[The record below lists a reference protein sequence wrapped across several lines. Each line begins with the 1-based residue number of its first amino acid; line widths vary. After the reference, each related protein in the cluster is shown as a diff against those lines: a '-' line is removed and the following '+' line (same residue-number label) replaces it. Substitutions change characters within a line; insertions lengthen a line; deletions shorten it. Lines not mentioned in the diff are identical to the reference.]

1 MKSVPSK
8 IPVFSAKS
16 QHFSDLENK
25 TQRSLG
31 APCKMQYDGRT
42 TDDVSSKMFGEVRE
56 KVLAPKVNNLLKE
69 FAA

>member
-1 MKSVPSK
+1 MELN
-8 IPVFSAKS
+8 VFSAKS

-42 TDDVSSKMFGEVRE
+42 TDDVPSKMFGEVRE
-56 KVLAPKVNNLLKE
+56 KVLAPKLNNLLKE

>member
-1 MKSVPSK
+1 MELN
-8 IPVFSAKS
+8 VFSAKS

-25 TQRSLG
+25 TQRSLS
-31 APCKMQYDGRT
+31 ASCT

>member
-1 MKSVPSK
+1 MELN
-8 IPVFSAKS
+8 VFSAKS

-25 TQRSLG
+25 THRSLS
-31 APCKMQYDGRT
+31 ASCKMQCDGRT

>member
-31 APCKMQYDGRT
+31 APFKMHV
-42 TDDVSSKMFGEVRE
+42 DDVSSKMFGEVRE